1 MKIRVL
7 EPPREFQVGRGAPIT
22 IRDCGRV
29 ELQAD
34 EQITLVTESGG
45 EYDVARKSWGFYAT
59 PSLNARLKRFG
70 FRPALVRS
78 GDDKWYVFLLEGGGE
93 AEFARYLRLEGHLVV
108 AWLDDPETL
117 RALEAGLGGSAAVPP
132 GAPTCLC
139 PIAQLSVVHVFEQ
152 PPAGEIPFA
161 AIQGQPYRRQLL
173 RCGRCGHFVSWH
185 SLHDGSL
192 YTGDYVTAN
201 YADEAGIR
209 RTFDRIN
216 NLPPEQSDNVARVRR
231 IQEFAAGHFAAER
244 PRPWS
249 VLDVGSGLG
258 VFPHRMKQAGWACT
272 ALDPDPR
279 SARHARE
286 TVGVQAVCGSFGEV
300 DDLGTFDLI
309 TFNKVLEHVR
319 EPATLLARSGQH
331 LAPGGFVYVELPDGE
346 AAFADSPAR
355 EEFFID
361 HFHVFSLTSL
371 AQLASRAGLQVRA
384 IERLREPSGKY
395 TLRAFLAPLAQRRS

>member
-1 MKIRVL
+1 M
-7 EPPREFQVGRGAPIT
+7 
-22 IRDCGRV
+22 
-29 ELQAD
+29 
-34 EQITLVTESGG
+34 
-45 EYDVARKSWGFYAT
+45 
-59 PSLNARLKRFG
+59 
-70 FRPALVRS
+70 
-78 GDDKWYVFLLEGGGE
+78 
-93 AEFARYLRLEGHLVV
+93 
-108 AWLDDPETL
+108 
-117 RALEAGLGGSAAVPP
+117 
-132 GAPTCLC
+132 
-139 PIAQLSVVHVFEQ
+139 
-152 PPAGEIPFA
+152 
-161 AIQGQPYRRQLL
+161 
-173 RCGRCGHFVSWH
+173 H

-201 YADEAGIR
+201 YGDEAGIR

-231 IQEFAAGHFAAER
+231 IGEFAAGHFAADR

-249 VLDVGSGLG
+249 VLDVGSGLC
-258 VFPHRMKQAGWACT
+258 VFLHRMKQAGWACT

-300 DDLGTFDLI
+300 EDLGTFDLI